1 MPDKT
6 SRKAGALPFVG
17 NMGDGLEFVRRM
29 WNVTGL
35 PGLPSASGLTQY
47 AQSLPSMITP
57 TLDVEELDKRIAD
70 LRAVEQWL
78 NLNTSML
85 RTTIQSLEVQR
96 NTIATLKSFGGSMLD
111 AVGRGG
117 ARAAEP
123 AADQFLRDAEARTA
137 ARHQAAANAPAPPAA
152 SPAPAPAAASRPR
165 PRRKPR
171 AAGDAAPAVPEG
183 AHMPLN
189 PAVWWG
195 ALQDQ
200 FNKVAA
206 AAAAEAARS
215 DKPASARGTA
225 GKSAG
230 KSADGKAAPPAA
242 RRPSRAR
249 KAG

>member
-6 SRKAGALPFVG
+6 PRKSGALPFVG

-29 WNVTGL
+29 WNVSGL

-47 AQSLPSMITP
+47 AQSLPQALPSMITP
-57 TLDVEELDKRIAD
+57 TLDIEELDKRIAD

-78 NLNTSML
+78 NLNTNML

-96 NTIATLKSFGGSMLD
+96 NTIATLKSFGGSMLG
-111 AVGRGG
+111 AVSRGG
-117 ARAAEP
+117 ARPQEP

-137 ARHQAAANAPAPPAA
+137 ARHQAAAAVPP
-152 SPAPAPAAASRPR
+152 PQAPAPAPR

-171 AAGDAAPAVPEG
+171 PAAVATPASAPTTAADG

-215 DKPASARGTA
+215 DKKAPAK
-225 GKSAG
+225 GKPA
-230 KSADGKAAPPAA
+230 KAARPA
-242 RRPSRAR
+242 RTR

>member
-6 SRKAGALPFVG
+6 PRKSGALPFVG

-29 WNVTGL
+29 WNVSGL
-35 PGLPSASGLTQY
+35 PGLPSASGLSQY
-47 AQSLPSMITP
+47 AQSLPQALPSMITP

-78 NLNTSML
+78 NLNTNML

-96 NTIATLKSFGGSMLD
+96 NTIATLKSFGGSMLG
-111 AVGRGG
+111 AVSRGG
-117 ARAAEP
+117 ARPQEP

-137 ARHQAAANAPAPPAA
+137 ARHQAAAAVPPPAQ
-152 SPAPAPAAASRPR
+152 PAPAPR

-171 AAGDAAPAVPEG
+171 AAGAAAAAAPTPAADG

-215 DKPASARGTA
+215 DTKAPAKGKPA
-225 GKSAG
+225 
-230 KSADGKAAPPAA
+230 KAARPA
-242 RRPSRAR
+242 RPR
-249 KAG
+249 KQG

>member
-6 SRKAGALPFVG
+6 PRKSGALPFVG

-29 WNVTGL
+29 WNVSGL

-47 AQSLPSMITP
+47 AQSLPQALPSMITP
-57 TLDVEELDKRIAD
+57 TLDIEELDKRIAD

-78 NLNTSML
+78 NLNTNML

-96 NTIATLKSFGGSMLD
+96 NTIATLKSFGGSMLG
-111 AVGRGG
+111 AVSRGG
-117 ARAAEP
+117 ARPQEP

-137 ARHQAAANAPAPPAA
+137 ARHQAAAAVPPPQV
-152 SPAPAPAAASRPR
+152 PAPAPR

-171 AAGDAAPAVPEG
+171 AAAVATPASAPTTAADG

-215 DKPASARGTA
+215 DKKAPAK
-225 GKSAG
+225 GKPA
-230 KSADGKAAPPAA
+230 KAARPA
-242 RRPSRAR
+242 RTR

>member
-6 SRKAGALPFVG
+6 PRKAGSRPFVD

-57 TLDVEELDKRIAD
+57 TLDVDELDKRIAD

-123 AADQFLRDAEARTA
+123 AAEQFLRDAEARTA
-137 ARHQAAANAPAPPAA
+137 ARHHAAAAA
-152 SPAPAPAAASRPR
+152 APAPAPTHEIAPVPAPGAAPR

-171 AAGDAAPAVPEG
+171 AAAAPAPAPAAPEG

-215 DKPASARGTA
+215 DTKAPAKEKPA
-225 GKSAG
+225 
-230 KSADGKAAPPAA
+230 KAARPA
-242 RRPSRAR
+242 RTR
-249 KAG
+249 KTG

>member
-6 SRKAGALPFVG
+6 PRKSGALPFVG

-29 WNVTGL
+29 WNVSGL
-35 PGLPSASGLTQY
+35 PGLPSASGLTHY

-57 TLDVEELDKRIAD
+57 TLDVDELDKRIAD

-96 NTIATLKSFGGSMLD
+96 NTIATLKSFGGSMLG
-111 AVGRGG
+111 AVSGGG
-117 ARAAEP
+117 ARPPEP
-123 AADQFLRDAEARTA
+123 APDQFLRDAEARTA
-137 ARHQAAANAPAPPAA
+137 ARHQAAAAAAPAPAPAHET
-152 SPAPAPAAASRPR
+152 APAPAAAPR

-171 AAGDAAPAVPEG
+171 GAAAPAQAPAAAEG
-183 AHMPLN
+183 AQMPLN

-215 DKPASARGTA
+215 ETKAPVKGKPAR
-225 GKSAG
+225 
-230 KSADGKAAPPAA
+230 AA
-242 RRPSRAR
+242 RPARPR
-249 KAG
+249 KTG

>member
-6 SRKAGALPFVG
+6 PRKSGALPFVG

-29 WNVTGL
+29 WNVSGL
-35 PGLPSASGLTQY
+35 PGLPSATGLSQY
-47 AQSLPSMITP
+47 AQSLPQALPSMITP

-78 NLNTSML
+78 NLNTNML

-96 NTIATLKSFGGSMLD
+96 NTIATLKSFGGSMLG
-111 AVGRGG
+111 AVSRGG
-117 ARAAEP
+117 ARPQEP
-123 AADQFLRDAEARTA
+123 AADQFLCDAEARTA
-137 ARHQAAANAPAPPAA
+137 ARHQAAAAVPPPPP
-152 SPAPAPAAASRPR
+152 PAPAPAPR

-171 AAGDAAPAVPEG
+171 AAAAAAASAPTPAADG

-215 DKPASARGTA
+215 DTKAPA
-225 GKSAG
+225 K
-230 KSADGKAAPPAA
+230 GKAAKAA
-242 RRPSRAR
+242 RPARPR

>member
-6 SRKAGALPFVG
+6 PRKSGALPFVG

-29 WNVTGL
+29 WNVSGL

-47 AQSLPSMITP
+47 AQSLPQALPSMITP
-57 TLDVEELDKRIAD
+57 TLDIEELDKRIAD

-78 NLNTSML
+78 NLNTNML

-96 NTIATLKSFGGSMLD
+96 NTIATLKSFGGSMLG
-111 AVGRGG
+111 AVSRGG
-117 ARAAEP
+117 ARPQEA
-123 AADQFLRDAEARTA
+123 AADQFLLDAEARTA
-137 ARHQAAANAPAPPAA
+137 ARHQAAAAVPP
-152 SPAPAPAAASRPR
+152 PQAPAPAPR

-171 AAGDAAPAVPEG
+171 AAAVATPASAPTPAADG

-215 DKPASARGTA
+215 DKKAPAK
-225 GKSAG
+225 GKPA
-230 KSADGKAAPPAA
+230 KAARPA
-242 RRPSRAR
+242 RTR

>member
-6 SRKAGALPFVG
+6 PRKSGALPFVG

-29 WNVTGL
+29 WNVSGL

-47 AQSLPSMITP
+47 AQSLPQALPSMITP
-57 TLDVEELDKRIAD
+57 TLDIEELDKRIAD

-78 NLNTSML
+78 NLNTNML

-96 NTIATLKSFGGSMLD
+96 NTIATLKSFGGSMLG
-111 AVGRGG
+111 AVSRGG
-117 ARAAEP
+117 ARPQEA

-137 ARHQAAANAPAPPAA
+137 ARHQAAAAVPP
-152 SPAPAPAAASRPR
+152 PQAPAPAPR

-171 AAGDAAPAVPEG
+171 AAAVATPASAPTTAADG

-215 DKPASARGTA
+215 DKEAPAK
-225 GKSAG
+225 GKPA
-230 KSADGKAAPPAA
+230 KAARPA
-242 RRPSRAR
+242 RTR